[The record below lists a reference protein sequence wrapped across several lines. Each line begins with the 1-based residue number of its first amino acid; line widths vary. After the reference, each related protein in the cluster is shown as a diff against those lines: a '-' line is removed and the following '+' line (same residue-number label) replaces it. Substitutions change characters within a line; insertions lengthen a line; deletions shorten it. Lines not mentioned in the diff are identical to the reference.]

1 MLIKGVEVAKRN
13 VKTIALVAH
22 DNMKKDLIEWAQF
35 NQGTLLNYEIYSTG
49 TTGKLIEEKTD
60 LKVNKLKS
68 GPLGGDQQLGS
79 KIANGEID
87 FLIFFWDPLS
97 VQPHDVDVKSLLRL
111 SVVYNVPVACNRSTA
126 DFIISSPLMH
136 REYDRVIPEFEE
148 YIHRKIEVE

>member
-1 MLIKGVEVAKRN
+1 MLKRN
-13 VKTIALVAH
+13 VKTVALVAH
-22 DNMKKDLIEWAQF
+22 DNMKKDLLEWAHF
-35 NQGTLLNYEIYSTG
+35 NEGTLINYEIYSTG

-111 SVVYNVPVACNRSTA
+111 AVVYNVPVACNRSTA
-126 DFIISSPLMH
+126 DFIPK
-136 REYDRVIPEFEE
+136 FEE
-148 YIHRKIEVE
+148 YVHRKIDIE

>member
-1 MLIKGVEVAKRN
+1 MAKRN

-22 DNMKKDLIEWAQF
+22 DNMKKDLIEWATF
-35 NQGTLLNYEIYSTG
+35 NKGTLLNYEIYSTG
-49 TTGKLIEEKTD
+49 TTGKLIEERTG
-60 LKVNKLKS
+60 LEVSKLKS

-79 KIANGEID
+79 KIANDEVD

-111 SVVYNVPVACNRSTA
+111 AVVYNVPVACNRSTA

-136 REYDRVIPEFEE
+136 REYERVAPKFEE
-148 YIHRKIEVE
+148 YIHRKVDLD

>member
-1 MLIKGVEVAKRN
+1 MAKRN
-13 VKTIALVAH
+13 IKTIALVAH
-22 DNMKKDLIEWAQF
+22 DNMKKDLIEWIQF
-35 NQGTLLNYEIYSTG
+35 NKGTLINYEIYSTG
-49 TTGKLIEEKTD
+49 TTGKLIEEKTG

-79 KIANGEID
+79 KIANSEID

-111 SVVYNVPVACNRSTA
+111 AVVYNVPVACNRATA

-136 REYDRVIPEFEE
+136 HEYERVIPEFEE
-148 YIHRKIEVE
+148 YKHRKIDLD